1 MLGLEGLLVIILIIL
16 ISACYYSE
24 LRIAI
29 KTRKEIK
36 ERKKRITP
44 VQRTGMNVSLL
55 LSCKHDKSCCVMRG
69 YASFGRWALKV
80 HR

>member
-36 ERKKRITP
+36 ERKKKNNA
-44 VQRTGMNVSLL
+44 RTMYRHECEHATLMQTRQVVLCHEGLCLFREVGS
-55 LSCKHDKSCCVMRG
+55 KS
-69 YASFGRWALKV
+69 S
-80 HR
+80 